1 MLMVL
6 KYPAYGQETR
16 NISGVVT
23 TFRNIPL
30 NKARISALK
39 SGATAIT
46 DSTGRFTI
54 ECFNKDVLYVAASG
68 FRERK
73 IKIKKDNIYKI
84 DLPFNEAQSDF
95 EKAVNG
101 GHIAEDIL
109 KKAIASSSPIARDYS
124 KYKSIYE
131 LISSEIYN
139 VRVKGNEV
147 YNTRV
152 KSFDQNPKVLYVVD
166 DKIVTDISYI
176 NPDYVKSIEFVDD
189 ASTSIFGVMGANG
202 VLKIYLK

>member
-1 MLMVL
+1 MILIN
-6 KYPAYGQETR
+6 PAIGQETR

-23 TFRNIPL
+23 SFRNIPL
-30 NKARISALK
+30 NKVRISALK
-39 SGATAIT
+39 SGETAIT
-46 DSTGRFTI
+46 DSAGRFAV
-54 ECFNKDVLYVAASG
+54 ECFNKDILYVSASG

-73 IKIKKDNIYKI
+73 IKIKKNNIYKI
-84 DLPFNEAQSDF
+84 DLSFNDSQSNF
-95 EKAVNG
+95 EKAVTS
-101 GHIAEDIL
+101 GHIAEDVL
-109 KKAIASSSPIARDYS
+109 RKALSASSSYSRDYS
-124 KYKSIYE
+124 KYKSIFE

-139 VRVKGNEV
+139 VRVKNNVV

-189 ASTSIFGVMGANG
+189 ASTAIYGVMGANG